1 MNAPSSTSISKPVS
15 SPALTKNQTLVFD
28 ALTRAEA
35 PMSAYTI
42 LDKLRDH
49 GFRAPLQVYRALDK
63 LLEFGMV
70 HRLESLNAFVACA
83 HQHNSCCGAGHGNG
97 TVAFAICDSCGQV
110 SEFHDHEVDHRLN
123 DWAKAKKFQPA
134 KTTIE
139 IRGLCE
145 ACAA

>member
-1 MNAPSSTSISKPVS
+1 MNAPIVN
-15 SPALTKNQTLVFD
+15 PALTKNQTLVFD
-28 ALTRAEA
+28 VLERSDA

-63 LLEFGMV
+63 LTEFGMV

-83 HQHNSCCGAGHGNG
+83 HRESECCGAGHGHGHG
-97 TVAFAICDSCGQV
+97 TVAFAICESCNQV
-110 SEFHDHEVDHRLN
+110 FEFHDHKVDHNLG
-123 DWAKAKKFQPA
+123 DWAKSKGFKPS

-145 ACAA
+145 KCAA